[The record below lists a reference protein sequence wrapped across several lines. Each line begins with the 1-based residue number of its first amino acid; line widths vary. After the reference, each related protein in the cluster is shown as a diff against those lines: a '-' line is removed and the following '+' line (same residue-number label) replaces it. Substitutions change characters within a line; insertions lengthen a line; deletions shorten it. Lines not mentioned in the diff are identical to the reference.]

1 MKVYYSIILMLFL
14 SETRASAGKC
24 PFGYESKTDLKDLL
38 SHPRELQTVAKSNYP
53 GDLFKCSG
61 KEALTTVKFTEKT
74 YDEIVKAVD
83 KEYEKLADTA
93 ADNLNPRAS
102 FAGCLVRTAGHDFM
116 DFRIKED
123 GTV

>member
-1 MKVYYSIILMLFL
+1 MLFL
-14 SETRASAGKC
+14 SEARVSAGKC

-38 SHPRELQTVAKSNYP
+38 THPRELQTVAKSNYP

-74 YDEIVKAVD
+74 YDDIVKAVD